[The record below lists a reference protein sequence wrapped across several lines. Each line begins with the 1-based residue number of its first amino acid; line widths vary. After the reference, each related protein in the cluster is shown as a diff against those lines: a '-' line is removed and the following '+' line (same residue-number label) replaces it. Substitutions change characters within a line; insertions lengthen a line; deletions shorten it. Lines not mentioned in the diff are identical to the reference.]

1 MSQEN
6 VETLERSN
14 AAFNRGDRAGVLA
27 DYHPD
32 VEVRD
37 LQPAPDSPERL
48 VGIAAVDAYWA
59 QWQDAFDEFIAEIE
73 EYIDAGDYVITV
85 THWRARGRG
94 TGLQIDLRTSDVFEF
109 ADGKIVRATL
119 AYRNK
124 DEALKAVGL
133 TG

>member
-1 MSQEN
+1 MSEKN
-6 VETLERSN
+6 VEMLKRSN
-14 AAFNRGDRAGVLA
+14 AAFNRGDRVGALD
-27 DYHPD
+27 DYHPEI
-32 VEVRD
+32 EVRD

-48 VGIAAVDAYWA
+48 LGRASVDAYWA
-59 QWQDAFDEFIAEIE
+59 QWQDAFDEFTAEIE
-73 EYIDAGDYVITV
+73 EYIDAGDCVVTV
-85 THWRARGRG
+85 THWRARGKG

-133 TG
+133 AQ